1 MQFGSEVEAIDDDE
15 NLELMEKYDKVQHAA
30 TAMQAIA
37 NPAISDLDNLRGDE
51 LLRPG

>member
-1 MQFGSEVEAIDDDE
+1 MQFGSEVEAIMDE
-15 NLELMEKYDKVQHAA
+15 KLEYNEQYDKVQHSV
-30 TAMQAIA
+30 TRMQAIA